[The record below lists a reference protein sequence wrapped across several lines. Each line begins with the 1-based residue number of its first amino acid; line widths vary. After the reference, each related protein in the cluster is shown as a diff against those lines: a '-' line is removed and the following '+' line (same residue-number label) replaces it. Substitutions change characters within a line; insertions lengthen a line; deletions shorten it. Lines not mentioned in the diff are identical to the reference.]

1 MCVLTGL
8 NKGAFSDCSGLTS
21 VIWNA
26 ENCTRSGYYN
36 PIFSGCS
43 NLKSVTIG
51 DNVKTIPSFAFYDC
65 SGFTSITIPDS
76 VTSIGDYA
84 FSGCSGLTSI
94 TIPDSVTSIGKSA
107 FYKSGLTSAIIGKN
121 VTSIG
126 DDAFEL
132 KRVYYKGNA
141 TQWYR
146 ISTGIYNGFGTQYFY
161 SETAPA
167 LNRSGLAYD
176 GNYWHYDTDGKTP
189 VIWIKEN

>member
-1 MCVLTGL
+1 MLVEQE
-8 NKGAFSDCSGLTS
+8 
-21 VIWNA
+21 VIEARHIYTNGKNGPCIVCG
-26 ENCTRSGYYN
+26 EIKYSE
-36 PIFSGCS
+36 
-43 NLKSVTIG
+43 NLKFTLNSDEKSYSVSKGSCTDTEIF
-51 DNVKTIPSFAFYDC
+51 IPPIYNSLPVA
-65 SGFTSITIPDS
+65 SIS
-76 VTSIGDYA
+76 NSA

>member
-1 MCVLTGL
+1 M
-8 NKGAFSDCSGLTS
+8 
-21 VIWNA
+21 
-26 ENCTRSGYYN
+26 
-36 PIFSGCS
+36 
-43 NLKSVTIG
+43 KSVTIG

-65 SGFTSITIPDS
+65 SGFTSITIPDSVTSIGDYAFSGCSGLTSITIPNS